1 MDAILKSLKDLS
13 ENDPY
18 YLGVETI
25 LLSYDPSKSS
35 TENIKN
41 LESNYT
47 KDQLTAAVYFSKSLE
62 TDYPAIVKR
71 INQRKSRNKPQLAG
85 DIAILIS
92 GVTPIRCEECKQEY
106 IHPAAENTQDN
117 QVSCL
122 LCNRSSHKPCYLNQ
136 NEIKTGYHFICTVC
150 STNYKDKSHN
160 ESDKVTETTQST
172 ESNQNEDDA
181 ESDTSSIINSHQTP
195 NHKQSREGVEKDEKW
210 CRMYLEGVC
219 PHGISGR
226 GCSYT
231 HPKRC
236 NKYSRHGD
244 DKWRGCW
251 RGRKC
256 KYFHPRICRNSAEL
270 RMCLTKTCKDVHLV
284 GTRRF
289 KPRNRNESFNAQ
301 ENHQSTSQ
309 RRSYRHQENHISPW
323 QDPQPSTHNT
333 EDQINDAQR
342 TQNFLVQYLE
352 NMKAD
357 LTKTMERKIE
367 SVLMQERRPAENHQL
382 DLPQPA
388 KTTQGESQPPNPSN
402 HQKSPQP
409 QLPIPTNHQKS
420 PPPQDIPLNLL
431 SQPNSFQPPPNLPTP
446 LPQVQLQNL
455 LHPQFPLSQ
464 NPFPHIYM

>member
-1 MDAILKSLKDLS
+1 MDAILKSLKDLT

-62 TDYPAIVKR
+62 TDYPAIVQR

-106 IHPAAENTQDN
+106 IHPAAENTEDN

-122 LCNRSSHKPCYLNQ
+122 LCNRSSHKPCYVNLND
-136 NEIKTGYHFICTVC
+136 IKPGYHFICTIC

-160 ESDKVTETTQST
+160 TESDTVNEATRSA
-172 ESNQNEDDA
+172 ESDRNEDDA
-181 ESDTSSIINSHQTP
+181 KSDTSSIINSYQSP
-195 NHKQSREGVEKDEKW
+195 NCKKSREDVEKDEKW
-210 CRMYLEGVC
+210 CRMYLQGVC

-244 DKWRGCW
+244 DKWRGCR
-251 RGRKC
+251 RGKKC
-256 KYFHPRICRNSAEL
+256 KYFHPRICQNSAEL

-284 GTRRF
+284 GTKRF
-289 KPRNRNESFNAQ
+289 RPRERNESPNYQ
-301 ENHQSTSQ
+301 EQYQSTSQ
-309 RRSYRHQENHISPW
+309 RSYRYQENHISPW
-323 QDPQPSTHNT
+323 QESQPGTHNT
-333 EDQINDAQR
+333 PDQMSDAQK

-357 LTKTMERKIE
+357 LTKTMEQKIE
-367 SVLMQERRPAENHQL
+367 SVLMQERK
-382 DLPQPA
+382 PQPLPA
-388 KTTQGESQPPNPSN
+388 KTTLSQQESPCPSN

-409 QLPIPTNHQKS
+409 QPPNPSNLQKS
-420 PPPQDIPLNLL
+420 PQPQDIPMNLFP
-431 SQPNSFQPPPNLPTP
+431 QQNSYQPPPNLPPP

-464 NPFPHIYM
+464 NPLPHIYM